1 MFIIKAEAARWKFRN
16 FQESRNPTLAFDP
29 LILTTSLAV
38 AGVLVALFLVL
49 SVRKYPKGNEK
60 MIEIWNAI
68 REGSNAYLKRQFRTI
83 TIIAII
89 ISLVILAAF
98 SATVNFTYGGEIAL
112 SFLLG
117 VAFSLFA
124 AYVALYSATNA
135 NVRSTAAAEKSTYE
149 ALKVATLGGGALGL
163 AVISMSL
170 LGLSILY
177 AAFRDPGVLAGFGFG
192 ASLAALFAQ
201 LGGGIFTKSADVGAD
216 LVGKVEEN
224 FPEDDPRNPAAI
236 ADNVGDNVGDEA
248 GRGADLFE
256 SLTAENLGGMII
268 GLIVSIIIF
277 NGVINPYYVTMPLI
291 VRSLGII
298 ATFVGLAVAVL
309 EKKFK
314 NPIKPTRDGLL
325 VASLIAAILMFVA
338 TWYVFGPSGLTPSGS
353 ALGAYALYGC
363 MLSGLAAGLLIVVYT
378 EFYTGSEAK
387 PVITIAER
395 SKSGPALTIM
405 SGNAVGMISSGLPVI
420 TVAVAPLISFWLG
433 EQFSGFSGLLPA
445 LSNDPFLGGGY
456 RTTMAAMGMLSTAG
470 IVLTMDGLGP
480 IVDNA
485 GGIAE
490 MSGAPEVIRERIE
503 PLDALGNTTK
513 ALTKG
518 YAMGSAALASLLLFQ
533 AFVLEVARY
542 QAKILDLTTITAAQ
556 ATLLGTKLSSLGTSL
571 ALNHPDVVIGALIGA
586 MLPFVF
592 SGTAINAV
600 SVGAYR
606 MVEEVRR
613 QLREIPGLRD
623 GTAKPNYAAAVDIST
638 RTALRLMVVPGA
650 IPVVAPLVVGIFL
663 GWAAVGAL
671 VVGATLSAIP
681 LAIMMMWGGAAMD
694 NAKKYVEM
702 GHFGGKNTE
711 THAATVVGDTVGD
724 PWKDTAGP
732 SLHILIKLLNTI
744 SLVFVPLFLSAIIIL

>member
-1 MFIIKAEAARWKFRN
+1 M
-16 FQESRNPTLAFDP
+16 AFNP
-29 LILTTSLAV
+29 LILTTALAV
-38 AGVLVALFLVL
+38 AGVAVAMYIVY
-49 SVRKYPKGNEK
+49 SIRKYPKGTDE
-60 MIEIWNAI
+60 MVAIWTAI
-68 REGSNAYLKRQFRTI
+68 RQGANAYLRRQFRTI
-83 TIIAII
+83 SIIAII
-89 ISLVILAAF
+89 IAIAIVVAF
-98 SATVNFTYGGEIAL
+98 GATVNFTYGSEIAF

-124 AYVALYSATNA
+124 AYIAMYSATNS
-135 NVRSTAAAEKSTYE
+135 NVRSTAAAEKSTYL
-149 ALKVATLGGGALGL
+149 ALKVATMGGGALGL
-163 AVISMSL
+163 IVISMSL

-177 AAFRDPGVLAGFGFG
+177 AAFGDPGVLAGFGFG

-268 GLIVSIIIF
+268 GLIVSIILF
-277 NGVINPYYVTMPLI
+277 QGINANNIYYVTMPLI

-298 ATFVGLAVAVL
+298 ATFVGLAVAIY

-325 VASLIAAILMFVA
+325 VASVVSAVLLFVA
-338 TWYVFGPSGLTPSGS
+338 TWMVFGPSGVTTISGLAS
-353 ALGAYALYGC
+353 DKAALGAFALYGC
-363 MLSGLAAGLLIVVYT
+363 MISGLVAGLLIVLYT

-387 PVITIAER
+387 WVVTIAER
-395 SKSGPALTIM
+395 SKSGPALTVT
-405 SGNAVGMISSGLPVI
+405 SGTAVGMISSGLPVI
-420 TVAVAPLISFWLG
+420 TVAVALLVSFGLG
-433 EQFSGFSGLLPA
+433 EEFATLTGLGSTFIGGA
-445 LSNDPFLGGGY
+445 FLGGVYG
-456 RTTMAAMGMLSTAG
+456 TTMATMGMLSTAG

-490 MSGAPEVIRERIE
+490 MSKAPPEVRERID

-542 QAKILDLTTITAAQ
+542 QAKLFDLTQIGSAQ
-556 ATLLGTKLSSLGTSL
+556 AISLGNSLTSLGTSL
-571 ALNHPDVVIGALIGA
+571 ALNHPDVIIGALIGA
-586 MLPFVF
+586 MLPYLF

-600 SVGAYR
+600 AVGAYR

-613 QLREIPGLRD
+613 QLREIPGLRE
-623 GTAKPNYAAAVDIST
+623 GTAKPDYAKAVDIST

-650 IPVVAPLVVGIFL
+650 IPVIAPIVVGVFL

-671 VVGATLSAIP
+671 VVGASISAIP

-694 NAKKYVEM
+694 NAKKYIEA
-702 GHFGGKNTE
+702 GHLGGKNTE

-744 SLVFVPLFLSAIIIL
+744 SLVFIPLFLTWIVVFH

>member
-1 MFIIKAEAARWKFRN
+1 M
-16 FQESRNPTLAFDP
+16 AFDP

-38 AGVLVALFLVL
+38 AGVIAAIILVL

-60 MIEIWNAI
+60 MIAIWTAI

-83 TIIAII
+83 AIIAII
-89 ISLVILAAF
+89 ISLVIVAAF
-98 SATVNFTYGGEIAL
+98 GATVNFTYGSEIAL

-163 AVISMSL
+163 VVISMSL
-170 LGLSILY
+170 LGLSLLY
-177 AAFRDPGVLAGFGFG
+177 AVFGDPGVLAGFGFG

-298 ATFVGLAVAVL
+298 ATFVGLAVAVF

-325 VASLIAAILMFVA
+325 VASAIAAILMFVA

-353 ALGAYALYGC
+353 ALAAYALYGC
-363 MLSGLAAGLLIVVYT
+363 MVSGLAAGLLIVTYT
-378 EFYTGSEAK
+378 EFYTGSNAK

-420 TVAVAPLISFWLG
+420 TVAIALLISFGLG
-433 EQFSGFSGLLPA
+433 EQFAGLIPA
-445 LSNDPFLGGGY
+445 LAGNAFLGGVYG
-456 RTTMAAMGMLSTAG
+456 TTMATMGMLSTAG

-490 MSGAPEVIRERIE
+490 MSGAPEIIRERIE

-542 QAKILDLTTITAAQ
+542 KAGIINL
-556 ATLLGTKLSSLGTSL
+556 TSL
-571 ALNHPDVVIGALIGA
+571 ASNPSLAITLGTQLSGLGTFLALNRPDVIIGALIGG

-613 QLREIPGLRD
+613 QLREIPGLRE

-638 RTALRLMVVPGA
+638 KTALRLMVVPGA
-650 IPVVAPLVVGIFL
+650 IPVIAPIVVGLFL

-671 VVGATLSAIP
+671 VVGATISAIP

-744 SLVFVPLFLSAIIIL
+744 SLVFIPLFLSAIVIFH

>member
-1 MFIIKAEAARWKFRN
+1 MDPRSSAAFFRASVLDEDLWALISLMRVEDHFLEEMSAHKSSSRSEARKKAADALGSMGIPESRFRN
-16 FQESRNPTLAFDP
+16 
-29 LILTTSLAV
+29 
-38 AGVLVALFLVL
+38 
-49 SVRKYPKGNEK
+49 YPHEFSGGMRQRI
-60 MIEIWNAI
+60 MI
-68 REGSNAYLKRQFRTI
+68 
-83 TIIAII
+83 
-89 ISLVILAAF
+89 
-98 SATVNFTYGGEIAL
+98 AT
-112 SFLLG
+112 
-117 VAFSLFA
+117 
-124 AYVALYSATNA
+124 
-135 NVRSTAAAEKSTYE
+135 AAEKSTYE

-163 AVISMSL
+163 VVIGMSL
-170 LGLSILY
+170 LGLSLLY
-177 AAFRDPGVLAGFGFG
+177 AAFGDPGVLAGFGFG

-298 ATFVGLAVAVL
+298 ATFVGLAVAVV

-338 TWYVFGPSGLTPSGS
+338 TWYVFGPSGLTPSGNS
-353 ALGAYALYGC
+353 QAAYALFGC

-378 EFYTGSEAK
+378 EYYTGSNAK
-387 PVITIAER
+387 SVITIAER

-420 TVAVAPLISFWLG
+420 TVAAALLISFWLG
-433 EQFSGFSGLLPA
+433 EQFARFSGLLPA
-445 LSNDPFLGGGY
+445 LNNDPFLGGVYG
-456 RTTMAAMGMLSTAG
+456 TTMAAMGMLSTAG

-490 MSGAPEVIRERIE
+490 MSGAPEIIRERIE

-542 QAKILDLTTITAAQ
+542 QAGNLCVPTITSSCA
-556 ATLLGTKLSSLGTSL
+556 ATLATKLSSLGALL

-613 QLREIPGLRD
+613 QLREIPGLRE

-638 RTALRLMVVPGA
+638 KTALRLMVVPGA

-671 VVGATLSAIP
+671 VVGATISAIP

-744 SLVFVPLFLSAIIIL
+744 SLVFIPLFLAAIIIL

>member
-1 MFIIKAEAARWKFRN
+1 
-16 FQESRNPTLAFDP
+16 LAFDP
-29 LILTTSLAV
+29 LLLTTSLAI
-38 AGVLVALFLVL
+38 AGVAVAIYMVY
-49 SVRKYPKGNEK
+49 SIRKYPKGNEK
-60 MIEIWNAI
+60 MVEIWKAI
-68 REGSNAYLKRQFRTI
+68 REGANAYLKRQFRTI
-83 TIIAII
+83 AIIAII
-89 ISLVILAAF
+89 ISLVIVAAF
-98 SATVNFTYGGEIAL
+98 GATVNFTYGGEIAV

-117 VAFSLFA
+117 VTFSLFA
-124 AYVALYSATNA
+124 AYVAMYSATNS

-149 ALKVATLGGGALGL
+149 ALKVATMGGGALGL
-163 AVISMSL
+163 IVISMSL
-170 LGLSILY
+170 LGLSLLY
-177 AAFRDPGVLAGFGFG
+177 AAFQDPGVLAGFGFG

-277 NGVINPYYVTMPLI
+277 QGINIYYVTMPLI
-291 VRSLGII
+291 VRSLGIV
-298 ATFVGLAVAVL
+298 ATFVGLVVAIF

-325 VASLIAAILMFVA
+325 VASVVAAVLMFIA

-353 ALGAYALYGC
+353 TLAVFALYGC
-363 MLSGLAAGLLIVVYT
+363 MVSGLVSGLLIVLYT
-378 EFYTGSEAK
+378 EYYTGSEAK
-387 PVITIAER
+387 SVVTIAER
-395 SKSGPALTIM
+395 SKSGPALTVM
-405 SGNAVGMISSGLPVI
+405 SGTAVGMISSGLPVI
-420 TVAVAPLISFWLG
+420 TVAIALLISFGLG
-433 EQFSGFSGLLPA
+433 EQFANLIPA
-445 LSNDPFLGGGY
+445 LAGNVFLGGVYG
-456 RTTMAAMGMLSTAG
+456 TTMATMGMLSTAG

-490 MSGAPEVIRERIE
+490 MSGAPDEIRERID

-542 QAKILDLTTITAAQ
+542 QAKIIDLTSITSSQ
-556 ATLLGTKLSSLGTSL
+556 ATLLGTNLANLGVQL
-571 ALNHPDVVIGALIGA
+571 ALNRPDVIIGALIGG
-586 MLPFVF
+586 MLPFLF

-600 SVGAYR
+600 SIGAYR

-613 QLREIPGLRD
+613 QLKEIPGLRE
-623 GTAKPNYAAAVDIST
+623 GTAKPDYARAVDIST

-650 IPVVAPLVVGIFL
+650 IPVVAPIVVGVFL

-694 NAKKYVEM
+694 NGKKYIEA

-711 THAATVVGDTVGD
+711 QHAATVVGDTVGD

-744 SLVFVPLFLSAIIIL
+744 SLVFIPLFLTAIVVFH

>member
-1 MFIIKAEAARWKFRN
+1 M
-16 FQESRNPTLAFDP
+16 AFDP

-38 AGVLVALFLVL
+38 AGVIAAIFLVL

-60 MIEIWNAI
+60 MIAIWTAI

-83 TIIAII
+83 AIIAII
-89 ISLVILAAF
+89 IALVIVAAF
-98 SATVNFTYGGEIAL
+98 GATVNFTYGGEIGL

-163 AVISMSL
+163 VVISMSL
-170 LGLSILY
+170 LGLSLLY
-177 AAFRDPGVLAGFGFG
+177 AIFRDPGVLAGFGFG

-298 ATFVGLAVAVL
+298 ATFVGLAVAVF

-325 VASLIAAILMFVA
+325 VASVVAAILMFIA
-338 TWYVFGPSGLTPSGS
+338 TWYVFGPSASGS
-353 ALGAYALYGC
+353 ALAVYALYGC
-363 MLSGLAAGLLIVVYT
+363 MVSGLAAGLLIVVYT
-378 EFYTGSEAK
+378 EFYTGSNAK
-387 PVITIAER
+387 SVITIAER
-395 SKSGPALTIM
+395 SKSGPALTVM
-405 SGNAVGMISSGLPVI
+405 SGNAVGLISSGLPVI
-420 TVAVAPLISFWLG
+420 TVAIALLISFGLG
-433 EQFSGFSGLLPA
+433 EQFAGLIPA
-445 LSNDPFLGGGY
+445 LAGNAFLGGVYG
-456 RTTMAAMGMLSTAG
+456 TTMATMGMLSTAG

-490 MSGAPEVIRERIE
+490 MSGAPEIIRERIE

-542 QAKILDLTTITAAQ
+542 QAKIIDLTTITSAQ
-556 ATLLGTKLSSLGTSL
+556 ASLLGTKLSSLGASL

-600 SVGAYR
+600 SIGAYR

-613 QLREIPGLRD
+613 QLREIPGLRE

-671 VVGATLSAIP
+671 VVGATISAIP
-681 LAIMMMWGGAAMD
+681 LAIMMMCGGAAMD

-744 SLVFVPLFLSAIIIL
+744 SLVFIPLFLAAIIIL

>member
-1 MFIIKAEAARWKFRN
+1 M
-16 FQESRNPTLAFDP
+16 AFDP
-29 LILTTSLAV
+29 LVLTTSLAV
-38 AGVLVALFLVL
+38 AGVVAAIFLVL

-60 MIEIWNAI
+60 MIAIWTAI

-89 ISLVILAAF
+89 ISLVILGAF

-163 AVISMSL
+163 VVISMSL
-170 LGLSILY
+170 LGLSLLY
-177 AAFRDPGVLAGFGFG
+177 AAFGDPGVLAGFGFG

-291 VRSLGII
+291 VRSLGIV

-325 VASLIAAILMFVA
+325 VASVIAAILMFVA

-353 ALGAYALYGC
+353 TLAAYALYGC
-363 MLSGLAAGLLIVVYT
+363 MVSGLAAGLLIVVYT
-378 EFYTGSEAK
+378 EFYTGSNAK

-395 SKSGPALTIM
+395 SKSGPALTVM
-405 SGNAVGMISSGLPVI
+405 SGNAVGLISSGLPVI
-420 TVAVAPLISFWLG
+420 TVAIALLISFGLG
-433 EQFSGFSGLLPA
+433 EQFARLVPA
-445 LSNDPFLGGGY
+445 LNGNVFLGGVYG
-456 RTTMAAMGMLSTAG
+456 TTMATMGMLSTAG

-542 QAKILDLTTITAAQ
+542 QAKIIDLTKITSTQAA
-556 ATLLGTKLSSLGTSL
+556 LLGTNLQNLGSQL

-600 SVGAYR
+600 SIGAYR

-613 QLREIPGLRD
+613 QLREIPGLRE

-650 IPVVAPLVVGIFL
+650 IPVVAPIVVGIFL

-671 VVGATLSAIP
+671 VVGATISAIP

-744 SLVFVPLFLSAIIIL
+744 SLVFIPLFLVAIIVF

>member
-1 MFIIKAEAARWKFRN
+1 M
-16 FQESRNPTLAFDP
+16 AFDP

-38 AGVLVALFLVL
+38 AGVIAAIFLVL

-60 MIEIWNAI
+60 MIAIWTAI

-89 ISLVILAAF
+89 ISLVILLAF

-163 AVISMSL
+163 VVISMSL
-170 LGLSILY
+170 LGLSLLY
-177 AAFRDPGVLAGFGFG
+177 AAFGDPGVLAGFGFG

-277 NGVINPYYVTMPLI
+277 GGVINPYYVTMPLI
-291 VRSLGII
+291 VRSLGIV

-325 VASLIAAILMFVA
+325 VASVIAAILMFIA
-338 TWYVFGPSGLTPSGS
+338 TWYVFGPPASGT
-353 ALGAYALYGC
+353 ALAVYALYGC
-363 MLSGLAAGLLIVVYT
+363 MISGLGAGLLIVVYT
-378 EFYTGSEAK
+378 EFYTGSNAK
-387 PVITIAER
+387 SVITIAER
-395 SKSGPALTIM
+395 SKSGPALTVM
-405 SGNAVGMISSGLPVI
+405 SGNAVGLISSGLPVI
-420 TVAVAPLISFWLG
+420 TVAIALLISFGLG
-433 EQFSGFSGLLPA
+433 EQFAGLVPA
-445 LSNDPFLGGGY
+445 LSGNPFLGGVYG
-456 RTTMAAMGMLSTAG
+456 TTMATMGMLSTAG

-542 QAKILDLTTITAAQ
+542 QLKLFDLKTITQNQANTLGSLLNPSSVGSLAA
-556 ATLLGTKLSSLGTSL
+556 SL

-600 SVGAYR
+600 SIGAYR

-613 QLREIPGLRD
+613 QLREIPGLRE

-638 RTALRLMVVPGA
+638 KTALRLMVVPGA
-650 IPVVAPLVVGIFL
+650 IPVIAPIVVGVFL

-671 VVGATLSAIP
+671 VVGATISAIP

-744 SLVFVPLFLSAIIIL
+744 SLVFIPLFLSAIIVFH

>member
-1 MFIIKAEAARWKFRN
+1 MTEIPSFDS
-16 FQESRNPTLAFDP
+16 SRNQNLAFDP
-29 LILTTSLAV
+29 LLLTTSLAV
-38 AGVLVALFLVL
+38 VGVIASIVLVL
-49 SVRKYPKGNEK
+49 SVKKYPTGNEK
-60 MIEIWNAI
+60 MVSIWKAI
-68 REGSNAYLKRQFRTI
+68 MEGANAYLKRQFRTI
-83 TIIAII
+83 GIIAVIIAI
-89 ISLVILAAF
+89 VILAAF
-98 SATVNFTYGGEIAL
+98 STTFTVSYSAEIAF

-117 VAFSLFA
+117 VTFSLVA
-124 AYVALYSATNA
+124 AYIAMYSATNA
-135 NVRSTAAAEKSTYE
+135 NVRSTAAAEKSTYL
-149 ALKVATLGGGALGL
+149 ALRVATLGGGALGL

-170 LGLSILY
+170 LGLSLLY

-268 GLIVSIIIF
+268 GFIVSIILF
-277 NGVINPYYVTMPLI
+277 QGINVYYVTMPLI
-291 VRSLGII
+291 VRSLGIV
-298 ATFVGLAVAVL
+298 ATFVGLAVAVF

-325 VASLIAAILMFVA
+325 VASVVAAILMFVA
-338 TWYVFGPSGLTPSGS
+338 TWYVFGPSGLTPSGTS
-353 ALGAYALYGC
+353 LAAYALYGC

-378 EFYTGSEAK
+378 EFYTGTNAK
-387 PVITIAER
+387 SVITIAER

-420 TVAVAPLISFWLG
+420 TVAIALLISFWLG
-433 EQFSGFSGLLPA
+433 EQFARFSGLLPA
-445 LSNDPFLGGGY
+445 LNNDPFLGGVYG
-456 RTTMAAMGMLSTAG
+456 TTMAAMGMLSTAG

-542 QAKILDLTTITAAQ
+542 KAGIINL
-556 ATLLGTKLSSLGTSL
+556 TSL
-571 ALNHPDVVIGALIGA
+571 ASNPSLAVTLGTQLSGLGTFLALNRPDVIIGALIGG

-600 SVGAYR
+600 SIGAYR

-613 QLREIPGLRD
+613 QLREIPGLRE

-638 RTALRLMVVPGA
+638 KTALRLMVVPGA
-650 IPVVAPLVVGIFL
+650 IPVVAPIVVGVFL

-671 VVGATLSAIP
+671 VVGATISAIP

-744 SLVFVPLFLSAIIIL
+744 SLVFIPLFLVAIIVF

>member
-1 MFIIKAEAARWKFRN
+1 
-16 FQESRNPTLAFDP
+16 LAFDP

-38 AGVLVALFLVL
+38 AGVIAAIFLVL

-60 MIEIWNAI
+60 MIAIWTAI

-83 TIIAII
+83 AIIAII
-89 ISLVILAAF
+89 ISLVIVAAF
-98 SATVNFTYGGEIAL
+98 GATVNFIYGSEIGL

-163 AVISMSL
+163 VVISMSL
-170 LGLSILY
+170 LGLSLLY
-177 AAFRDPGVLAGFGFG
+177 AVFRDPGILAGFGFG

-268 GLIVSIIIF
+268 GLIVSIILF
-277 NGVINPYYVTMPLI
+277 QGINVYYVTMPLI
-291 VRSLGII
+291 VRSLGIV
-298 ATFVGLAVAVL
+298 ATFVGLAVAVF

-325 VASLIAAILMFVA
+325 VASVIAAILMFVA

-420 TVAVAPLISFWLG
+420 TVAITLLISFWLG
-433 EQFSGFSGLLPA
+433 EQFAGFSGLLPA
-445 LSNDPFLGGGY
+445 LSNDPFLGGVYG
-456 RTTMAAMGMLSTAG
+456 TTMAAMGMLSTAG

-556 ATLLGTKLSSLGTSL
+556 ATLLGAKLSSLGTSL

-613 QLREIPGLRD
+613 QLREIPGLRE

-650 IPVVAPLVVGIFL
+650 IPVVAPLVVGVFL

-671 VVGATLSAIP
+671 VVGATISAIP

-744 SLVFVPLFLSAIIIL
+744 SLVFIPLFLAAIIIL

>member
-1 MFIIKAEAARWKFRN
+1 M
-16 FQESRNPTLAFDP
+16 AFDP

-38 AGVLVALFLVL
+38 AGVVAAIFLVL

-60 MIEIWNAI
+60 MIAIWTAI

-83 TIIAII
+83 AIIAII
-89 ISLVILAAF
+89 ISLLILAAF
-98 SATVNFTYGGEIAL
+98 GATINFTYGGEIAL

-163 AVISMSL
+163 VVISMSL
-170 LGLSILY
+170 LGLSLLY
-177 AAFRDPGVLAGFGFG
+177 ALFRDPGVLAGFGFG

-298 ATFVGLAVAVL
+298 ATFVGLAVAVV

-338 TWYVFGPSGLTPSGS
+338 TWYVFGPSGLTPSGNS
-353 ALGAYALYGC
+353 QAAYALFGC

-378 EFYTGSEAK
+378 EFYTGSNAK
-387 PVITIAER
+387 SVITIAER

-405 SGNAVGMISSGLPVI
+405 SGNAVGMISSGLPVV
-420 TVAVAPLISFWLG
+420 TVAVALLISFWLG
-433 EQFSGFSGLLPA
+433 EQFARFSGLLPA
-445 LSNDPFLGGGY
+445 LDNDPFLGGVYG
-456 RTTMAAMGMLSTAG
+456 TTMAAMGMLSTAG

-542 QAKILDLTTITAAQ
+542 QAKIVDLTKISIDQVTGPNGLA
-556 ATLLGTKLSSLGTSL
+556 TKLSGLGGSL

-613 QLREIPGLRD
+613 QLREIPGLRE

-650 IPVVAPLVVGIFL
+650 IPVVAPIVVGIFL

-671 VVGATLSAIP
+671 VVGATISAIP

-744 SLVFVPLFLSAIIIL
+744 SLVFIPLFLAWIIVF

>member
-1 MFIIKAEAARWKFRN
+1 M
-16 FQESRNPTLAFDP
+16 AFDP
-29 LILTTSLAV
+29 LLLTTSLAI
-38 AGVLVALFLVL
+38 AGVAVAIYLVY
-49 SVRKYPKGNEK
+49 SIKRYPTGNEK
-60 MIEIWNAI
+60 MVAIWKAI
-68 REGSNAYLKRQFRTI
+68 REGANAYLKRQFRTI
-83 TIIAII
+83 AIIAII
-89 ISLVILAAF
+89 IAVVIVAAF
-98 SATVNFTYGGEIAL
+98 GATINFTYGGEIAL

-117 VAFSLFA
+117 VIFSLFA
-124 AYVALYSATNA
+124 AYIAMYSATNS

-163 AVISMSL
+163 IVISMSL

-177 AAFRDPGVLAGFGFG
+177 AVFGDPGVLAGFGFG

-256 SLTAENLGGMII
+256 SLTAENLGGMIV

-277 NGVINPYYVTMPLI
+277 QGINVYYVTMPLI
-291 VRSLGII
+291 VRSLGIV
-298 ATFVGLAVAVL
+298 ATFIGLAVAIV

-325 VASLIAAILMFVA
+325 VASVIAAVLMFIA

-353 ALGAYALYGC
+353 ALAAYALYGC
-363 MLSGLAAGLLIVVYT
+363 MVSGLIAGLLIVLYT

-387 PVITIAER
+387 SVITIAER

-405 SGNAVGMISSGLPVI
+405 SGTAVGMISSGLPVI
-420 TVAVAPLISFWLG
+420 TVAIALLISFGLG
-433 EQFSGFSGLLPA
+433 EQFAGLIPQLA
-445 LSNDPFLGGGY
+445 GNPFLGGVYG
-456 RTTMAAMGMLSTAG
+456 TTMATMGMLSTAG

-490 MSGAPEVIRERIE
+490 MSGAPDEIRERID

-542 QAKILDLTTITAAQ
+542 QAGSLCVPSITSSCAGILAS
-556 ATLLGTKLSSLGTSL
+556 KLSSLGALL
-571 ALNHPDVVIGALIGA
+571 ALNHPDVVIGALIGG

-600 SVGAYR
+600 SIGAYR

-613 QLREIPGLRD
+613 QLKEIPGLRE
-623 GTAKPNYAAAVDIST
+623 GTARPNYAAAVDIST

-650 IPVVAPLVVGIFL
+650 IPVVAPIVVGVFL

-694 NAKKYVEM
+694 NGKKYIEA

-744 SLVFVPLFLSAIIIL
+744 SLVFIPLFLTAIVVFR

>member
-1 MFIIKAEAARWKFRN
+1 
-16 FQESRNPTLAFDP
+16 
-29 LILTTSLAV
+29 
-38 AGVLVALFLVL
+38 
-49 SVRKYPKGNEK
+49 
-60 MIEIWNAI
+60 
-68 REGSNAYLKRQFRTI
+68 
-83 TIIAII
+83 
-89 ISLVILAAF
+89 
-98 SATVNFTYGGEIAL
+98 
-112 SFLLG
+112 
-117 VAFSLFA
+117 
-124 AYVALYSATNA
+124 
-135 NVRSTAAAEKSTYE
+135 
-149 ALKVATLGGGALGL
+149 
-163 AVISMSL
+163 MSL

-268 GLIVSIIIF
+268 GLIVSIILFQGIS
-277 NGVINPYYVTMPLI
+277 VYYVTMPLI

-298 ATFVGLAVAVL
+298 ATFVGLAVAIF

-325 VASLIAAILMFVA
+325 VASVVAAILMFIA

-353 ALGAYALYGC
+353 ALAAYALYGC
-363 MLSGLAAGLLIVVYT
+363 MVSGLAAGLLIVLYT
-378 EFYTGSEAK
+378 EYYTGSEAK
-387 PVITIAER
+387 SVITIAER

-405 SGNAVGMISSGLPVI
+405 SGTAVGMISSGLPVI
-420 TVAVAPLISFWLG
+420 TVAITLLISFGLG
-433 EQFSGFSGLLPA
+433 EQFAVLAGIDS
-445 LSNDPFLGGGY
+445 FLGGVYG
-456 RTTMAAMGMLSTAG
+456 TTMATMGMLSTAG

-490 MSGAPEVIRERIE
+490 MSGAPPEIRERIE
-503 PLDALGNTTK
+503 PLDTLGNTTK

-542 QAKILDLTTITAAQ
+542 QAKITDLTTITSAQ
-556 ATLLGTKLSSLGTSL
+556 AILLGTKLSSLGSAL

-613 QLREIPGLRD
+613 QFREIPGLRE

-650 IPVVAPLVVGIFL
+650 IPVVAPIVVGVFL

-694 NAKKYVEM
+694 NAKKYVES

-744 SLVFVPLFLSAIIIL
+744 SLVFIPLFLVALISLA

>member
-1 MFIIKAEAARWKFRN
+1 M
-16 FQESRNPTLAFDP
+16 AFDP

-38 AGVLVALFLVL
+38 AGVVAAIFLVL

-60 MIEIWNAI
+60 MIAIWTAI
-68 REGSNAYLKRQFRTI
+68 REGSNAYFKRQFRTI
-83 TIIAII
+83 AIIAII
-89 ISLVILAAF
+89 ISLVILVAF
-98 SATVNFTYGGEIAL
+98 GATINFTYGGEIAL

-163 AVISMSL
+163 VVISMSL
-170 LGLSILY
+170 LGLSLLY

-325 VASLIAAILMFVA
+325 VASAIAAILMFIA
-338 TWYVFGPSGLTPSGS
+338 TWYVFGPGGLSPSGS
-353 ALGAYALYGC
+353 DLAAYALYGC
-363 MLSGLAAGLLIVVYT
+363 MVSGLAAGLLIVIYT
-378 EFYTGSEAK
+378 EFYTGSNAK

-395 SKSGPALTIM
+395 SKSGPALTVM

-420 TVAVAPLISFWLG
+420 TVAIALLISFGLG
-433 EQFSGFSGLLPA
+433 EQFANLIPA
-445 LSNDPFLGGGY
+445 LKGEMFLGGVYG
-456 RTTMAAMGMLSTAG
+456 TTMATMGMLSTAG

-490 MSGAPEVIRERIE
+490 MSGAPEIIRERIE

-542 QAKILDLTTITAAQ
+542 KAGIIDL
-556 ATLLGTKLSSLGTSL
+556 TSL
-571 ALNHPDVVIGALIGA
+571 ASNPGLAATLATQLSGLGTFLALNRPDVVIGALIGG

-600 SVGAYR
+600 AVGAYR

-613 QLREIPGLRD
+613 QLREIPGLRE
-623 GTAKPNYAAAVDIST
+623 GTAKPDYARAVDIST
-638 RTALRLMVVPGA
+638 RTALRLMVVPGI
-650 IPVVAPLVVGIFL
+650 IPVVAPIVVGVFL
-663 GWAAVGAL
+663 GWTAVGAL
-671 VVGATLSAIP
+671 VVGATISAIP

-732 SLHILIKLLNTI
+732 SLHILVKLLNTI
-744 SLVFVPLFLSAIIIL
+744 SLVFIPLFLSAIIIFH

>member
-1 MFIIKAEAARWKFRN
+1 
-16 FQESRNPTLAFDP
+16 LAFDP
-29 LILTTSLAV
+29 LLLTTSLAAV
-38 AGVLVALFLVL
+38 GVIASIVLVL
-49 SVRKYPKGNEK
+49 SVKKYPTGNEK
-60 MIEIWNAI
+60 MVAIWKAI
-68 REGSNAYLKRQFRTI
+68 MEGANAYLKRQFRTI
-83 TIIAII
+83 GIIAVI
-89 ISLVILAAF
+89 ISFVILAAF
-98 SATVNFTYGGEIAL
+98 STTFTLTYGAEIAF

-117 VAFSLFA
+117 VTFSLVA
-124 AYVALYSATNA
+124 AYIAMYSATNA
-135 NVRSTAAAEKSTYE
+135 NVRSTAAAETSTYL
-149 ALKVATLGGGALGL
+149 ALRVATLGGGALGL

-170 LGLSILY
+170 LGLSLLY
-177 AAFRDPGVLAGFGFG
+177 AAFGDPGVLAGFGFG

-268 GLIVSIIIF
+268 GLIVSIILFQGIS
-277 NGVINPYYVTMPLI
+277 VYYVTMPLI

-298 ATFVGLAVAVL
+298 ATFVGLAVAIF

-325 VASLIAAILMFVA
+325 VASVVAAILMFIA
-338 TWYVFGPSGLTPSGS
+338 TWYVFGPSGVTPSGS
-353 ALGAYALYGC
+353 ALAAYALYGC
-363 MLSGLAAGLLIVVYT
+363 MVSGLAAGLLIVLYT
-378 EFYTGSEAK
+378 EYYTGSEAK
-387 PVITIAER
+387 SVITIAER

-405 SGNAVGMISSGLPVI
+405 SGTAVGMISSGLPVI
-420 TVAVAPLISFWLG
+420 TVAITLLISFALG
-433 EQFSGFSGLLPA
+433 EQFAVLA
-445 LSNDPFLGGGY
+445 KINDTFLGGVYG
-456 RTTMAAMGMLSTAG
+456 TTMATMGMLSTAG

-490 MSGAPEVIRERIE
+490 MSGAPDEVRERIE
-503 PLDALGNTTK
+503 PLDTLGNTTK

-542 QAKILDLTTITAAQ
+542 QAKITDLTSITSAQ
-556 ATLLGTKLSSLGTSL
+556 ATLLGTKLSSLGSAL

-600 SVGAYR
+600 SVGAYH

-613 QLREIPGLRD
+613 QFREIPGLRE

-650 IPVVAPLVVGIFL
+650 IPVIAPIVVGVLL

-694 NAKKYVEM
+694 NAKKYVEA

-744 SLVFVPLFLSAIIIL
+744 SLVFIPLFLVALISLA

>member
-1 MFIIKAEAARWKFRN
+1 
-16 FQESRNPTLAFDP
+16 
-29 LILTTSLAV
+29 
-38 AGVLVALFLVL
+38 
-49 SVRKYPKGNEK
+49 
-60 MIEIWNAI
+60 MIGIWTAI

-83 TIIAII
+83 AIIAII

-98 SATVNFTYGGEIAL
+98 GATINFTYGGEIAL

-163 AVISMSL
+163 VVIGMSL
-170 LGLSILY
+170 LGLSLLY
-177 AAFRDPGVLAGFGFG
+177 AAFGDPGVLAGFGFG

-268 GLIVSIIIF
+268 GLIVSIILF
-277 NGVINPYYVTMPLI
+277 QGINVYYVTMPLI
-291 VRSLGII
+291 VRSLGIV
-298 ATFVGLAVAVL
+298 ATFVGLAIAIY

-325 VASLIAAILMFVA
+325 VASLVAAILLFIA
-338 TWYVFGPSGLTPSGS
+338 TWYVFGPSGLTTITGVTSADR

-363 MLSGLAAGLLIVVYT
+363 MISGLVAGLLIVLYT

-387 PVITIAER
+387 WVVTIAER
-395 SKSGPALTIM
+395 SKSGPALTIT
-405 SGNAVGMISSGLPVI
+405 SGTAVGMISSGLPVI
-420 TVAVAPLISFWLG
+420 TVAIALLISFGLG
-433 EQFSGFSGLLPA
+433 EQFASLAGLN
-445 LSNDPFLGGGY
+445 SFLGGVYG
-456 RTTMAAMGMLSTAG
+456 TTMATMGMLSTAG

-485 GGIAE
+485 GGIAA
-490 MSGAPEVIRERIE
+490 MSGAPPEIRDRIE

-542 QAKILDLTTITAAQ
+542 QARLFDLNKITPPDAIALGNSLTG
-556 ATLLGTKLSSLGTSL
+556 LGASL
-571 ALNHPDVVIGALIGA
+571 ALNHPDVIIGALIGG
-586 MLPFVF
+586 MLPFLF

-600 SVGAYR
+600 AVGAYR
-606 MVEEVRR
+606 MVEEVRK
-613 QLREIPGLRD
+613 QLREIPGLRE
-623 GTAKPNYAAAVDIST
+623 GTARPDYARAVDIST
-638 RTALRLMVVPGA
+638 RTALRLMVAPGA
-650 IPVVAPLVVGIFL
+650 IPVVAPIIVGVFL

-681 LAIMMMWGGAAMD
+681 LAIMMMWVGAAMD
-694 NAKKYVEM
+694 NAKKYIEV
-702 GHFGGKNTE
+702 GHLGGKNTE

-744 SLVFVPLFLSAIIIL
+744 SLVFIPLFLAAIIIL

>member
-16 FQESRNPTLAFDP
+16 FQESRNLSLAFDP

-38 AGVLVALFLVL
+38 AGVVAAIFLVL

-60 MIEIWNAI
+60 MIAIWTAI

-83 TIIAII
+83 AIIAII
-89 ISLVILAAF
+89 ISLVIVAAF
-98 SATVNFTYGGEIAL
+98 GATVNFTYGSEIAF

-124 AYVALYSATNA
+124 AYVAMYSATNA
-135 NVRSTAAAEKSTYE
+135 NVRTTAAAEKSTYE
-149 ALKVATLGGGALGL
+149 ALRVATLGGGALGL
-163 AVISMSL
+163 VVISMSL
-170 LGLSILY
+170 LGLSLLY
-177 AAFRDPGVLAGFGFG
+177 AVFGDPGVLAGFGFG

-268 GLIVSIIIF
+268 GLIVSIILFQGIS
-277 NGVINPYYVTMPLI
+277 VYYVTMPLI

-298 ATFVGLAVAVL
+298 ATFVGLAVAIF

-325 VASLIAAILMFVA
+325 VASVVAAILMFIA

-353 ALGAYALYGC
+353 ALAAYALYGC
-363 MLSGLAAGLLIVVYT
+363 MVSGLAAGLLIVLYT
-378 EFYTGSEAK
+378 EYYTGSEAK
-387 PVITIAER
+387 SVITIAER

-405 SGNAVGMISSGLPVI
+405 SGTAVGMISSGLPVI
-420 TVAVAPLISFWLG
+420 TVAITLLISFGLG
-433 EQFSGFSGLLPA
+433 EQFAVQAGIS
-445 LSNDPFLGGGY
+445 DKFLGGVYG
-456 RTTMAAMGMLSTAG
+456 TTMATMGMLSTAG

-490 MSGAPEVIRERIE
+490 MSGAPDIVRKRIE
-503 PLDALGNTTK
+503 PLDTLGNTTK

-542 QAKILDLTTITAAQ
+542 QAKITDLTSITSAQ
-556 ATLLGTKLSSLGTSL
+556 ATLLGTKLSSLGSAL
-571 ALNHPDVVIGALIGA
+571 ALNHPDVVIGALIGG

-613 QLREIPGLRD
+613 QFREIPGLRE

-638 RTALRLMVVPGA
+638 RTALRLMIVPGA
-650 IPVVAPLVVGIFL
+650 IPVVAPIVVGVFL

-681 LAIMMMWGGAAMD
+681 LAIMMMWGGAATD
-694 NAKKYVEM
+694 NARKYVEA

-711 THAATVVGDTVGD
+711 THAATVVCDTVSD

-744 SLVFVPLFLSAIIIL
+744 SLVFIPLFLAAIILL

>member
-1 MFIIKAEAARWKFRN
+1 
-16 FQESRNPTLAFDP
+16 LAFDP

-38 AGVLVALFLVL
+38 AGVIAAIFLVL

-60 MIEIWNAI
+60 MIAIWTAI

-83 TIIAII
+83 AIIAII
-89 ISLVILAAF
+89 ISLVIVAAF
-98 SATVNFTYGGEIAL
+98 GATVNFTYGSEIAL

-163 AVISMSL
+163 VVISMSL
-170 LGLSILY
+170 LGLSLLY
-177 AAFRDPGVLAGFGFG
+177 ALFRDPGVLAGFGFG

-298 ATFVGLAVAVL
+298 ATFVGLAVAVV

-338 TWYVFGPSGLTPSGS
+338 TWYVFGPSGLTPSGNS
-353 ALGAYALYGC
+353 QAAYALFGC

-378 EFYTGSEAK
+378 EFYTGSNAK
-387 PVITIAER
+387 SVITIAER

-420 TVAVAPLISFWLG
+420 TVAVALLISFWLG
-433 EQFSGFSGLLPA
+433 EQFARFSGLLPA
-445 LSNDPFLGGGY
+445 LNNDPFLGGVYG
-456 RTTMAAMGMLSTAG
+456 TTMAAMGMLSTAG

-542 QAKILDLTTITAAQ
+542 QAKIVDLTKISIDQVTGPNGLA
-556 ATLLGTKLSSLGTSL
+556 TKLSSLGGSL

-613 QLREIPGLRD
+613 QLREIPGLRE

-650 IPVVAPLVVGIFL
+650 IPVVAPLVVGVFL

-671 VVGATLSAIP
+671 VVGATISAIP

-744 SLVFVPLFLSAIIIL
+744 SLVFIPLFLAAIIIL

>member
-1 MFIIKAEAARWKFRN
+1 M
-16 FQESRNPTLAFDP
+16 AFDP
-29 LILTTSLAV
+29 LILTTGLAI
-38 AGVLVALFLVL
+38 AGVLAAIFLIL

-60 MIEIWNAI
+60 MIAIWTAI

-83 TIIAII
+83 AIIAII
-89 ISLVILAAF
+89 ISLVIVGAF
-98 SATVNFTYGGEIAL
+98 GATVNFTYGSEIAL

-163 AVISMSL
+163 VVISMSL
-170 LGLSILY
+170 LGLSLLY
-177 AAFRDPGVLAGFGFG
+177 AIFGDPGVLAGFGFG

-268 GLIVSIIIF
+268 GLIVS
-277 NGVINPYYVTMPLI
+277 VILFKGIASATVYYVTMPLI
-291 VRSLGII
+291 VRSLGIV
-298 ATFVGLAVAVL
+298 ATFIGLAVAVY

-325 VASLIAAILMFVA
+325 VASLVVAVLMFVA
-338 TWYVFGPSGLTPSGS
+338 SWYVFGPSGLTPNGQ
-353 ALGAYALYGC
+353 ALAAYALYGC
-363 MLSGLAAGLLIVVYT
+363 MLSGLAAGLLIVIYT
-378 EFYTGSEAK
+378 EFYTGSNAK

-395 SKSGPALTIM
+395 SKSGPALTVM
-405 SGNAVGMISSGLPVI
+405 SGTAVGMISSGLPVI
-420 TVAVAPLISFWLG
+420 TVAVALLVSFFLG
-433 EQFSGFSGLLPA
+433 EQFAGLIGLN
-445 LSNDPFLGGGY
+445 SFLGGVYG
-456 RTTMAAMGMLSTAG
+456 TTMAAMGMLSTAG

-542 QAKILDLTTITAAQ
+542 QLKIFDLKSITIDQ
-556 ATLLGTKLSSLGTSL
+556 ANLLGNSVQTLGTFL
-571 ALNHPDVVIGALIGA
+571 ALNRIDVVVGALIGA

-613 QLREIPGLRD
+613 QLREIPGLRE

-650 IPVVAPLVVGIFL
+650 IPVIAPIVVGIFL

-671 VVGATLSAIP
+671 VVGATISAIP

-744 SLVFVPLFLSAIIIL
+744 SLVFIPLFLSAIVIFH

>member
-1 MFIIKAEAARWKFRN
+1 
-16 FQESRNPTLAFDP
+16 LAFDP
-29 LILTTSLAV
+29 LLLTTSLAV
-38 AGVLVALFLVL
+38 IGVIASIILVL
-49 SVRKYPKGNEK
+49 SVKKYPTGNEK
-60 MIEIWNAI
+60 MIAIWKAI
-68 REGSNAYLKRQFRTI
+68 MEGSNAYLKRQFRTI
-83 TIIAII
+83 GIIAVIIAI
-89 ISLVILAAF
+89 VMVAAF
-98 SATVNFTYGGEIAL
+98 GGIFSLTYGAEIAF

-117 VAFSLFA
+117 VTFSLVA
-124 AYVALYSATNA
+124 AYIAMYSATNA
-135 NVRSTAAAEKSTYE
+135 NVRSTAAAEKSTYL
-149 ALKVATLGGGALGL
+149 ALRVATLGGGALGL

-170 LGLSILY
+170 LGLSLLY
-177 AAFRDPGVLAGFGFG
+177 AAFGDPGVLAGFGFG

-277 NGVINPYYVTMPLI
+277 QGISPYYVTMPLI

-298 ATFVGLAVAVL
+298 ATFVGLAVAIF

-325 VASLIAAILMFVA
+325 VASVVAAILMFIA
-338 TWYVFGPSGLTPSGS
+338 TWYIFGPSGLTPSGS
-353 ALGAYALYGC
+353 ALAAYALYGC
-363 MLSGLAAGLLIVVYT
+363 MVSGLAAGLLIVLYT
-378 EFYTGSEAK
+378 EYYTGSEAK
-387 PVITIAER
+387 SVITIAER

-405 SGNAVGMISSGLPVI
+405 SGTAVGMISSGLPVI
-420 TVAVAPLISFWLG
+420 TVAITLLISFGLG
-433 EQFSGFSGLLPA
+433 EQFASLA
-445 LSNDPFLGGGY
+445 NISNKFLGGVYG
-456 RTTMAAMGMLSTAG
+456 TTMATMGMLSTAG

-490 MSGAPEVIRERIE
+490 MSGAPDEVRERIE
-503 PLDALGNTTK
+503 PLDTLGNTTK

-542 QAKILDLTTITAAQ
+542 QAGIIDLTSIARNPQ
-556 ATLLGTKLSSLGTSL
+556 LATDLATKLSTLGSSL

-613 QLREIPGLRD
+613 QFREIPGLRE
-623 GTAKPNYAAAVDIST
+623 GTAKPDYAAAVDIST
-638 RTALRLMVVPGA
+638 KTALRLMVVPGA
-650 IPVVAPLVVGIFL
+650 IPVIAPIVVGIFL

-694 NAKKYVEM
+694 NAKKYVEA

-744 SLVFVPLFLSAIIIL
+744 SLVFIPLFLAALILL

>member
-1 MFIIKAEAARWKFRN
+1 
-16 FQESRNPTLAFDP
+16 LAFDP
-29 LILTTSLAV
+29 LLLTTALAIV
-38 AGVLVALFLVL
+38 GVLAAIFIVFNI
-49 SVRKYPKGNEK
+49 RKYPTGTDRMVEVWK
-60 MIEIWNAI
+60 AI
-68 REGSNAYLKRQFRTI
+68 REGSNAYLKRQFKTI
-83 TIIAII
+83 ATIAII
-89 ISLVILAAF
+89 IAILILVAF
-98 SATVNFTYGGEIAL
+98 GATVNFTYGGEVAL

-117 VAFSLFA
+117 VTFSLFA
-124 AYVALYSATNA
+124 AYIAMYSATNA
-135 NVRSTAAAEKSTYE
+135 NVRTTAAAEKSTYE

-163 AVISMSL
+163 VVISMSL

-177 AAFRDPGVLAGFGFG
+177 AIFGDPGVLAGFGFG

-201 LGGGIFTKSADVGAD
+201 LGGGMFTKSADVGAD

-268 GLIVSIIIF
+268 GLIVSIILFQNLGSDIRQSATR
-277 NGVINPYYVTMPLI
+277 YYVSMPLI
-291 VRSLGII
+291 VRSLGIV
-298 ATFVGLAVAVL
+298 ATFVGLGVAVI

-325 VASLIAAILMFVA
+325 VSAVVAAVLMFVA
-338 TWYVFGPSGLTPSGS
+338 TWYVFGPSGVTPNGTDQ
-353 ALGAYALYGC
+353 AVFQLYGC
-363 MLSGLAAGLLIVVYT
+363 MLSGLVAGLLIVLYT
-378 EFYTGSEAK
+378 EYYTGSESK
-387 PVITIAER
+387 SVITIAER
-395 SKSGPALTIM
+395 SKSGPALTVM
-405 SGNAVGMISSGLPVI
+405 SGTSVGMISSGLPVI
-420 TVAVAPLISFWLG
+420 TVAVALLISFTLG
-433 EQFSGFSGLLPA
+433 QDFATSAQL
-445 LSNDPFLGGGY
+445 NNQFLGGVYG
-456 RTTMAAMGMLSTAG
+456 TTMATMGMLSTAG
-470 IVLTMDGLGP
+470 LVLTMDGLGP

-490 MSGAPEVIRERIE
+490 MSGAPDQVRERID

-542 QAKILDLTTITAAQ
+542 QAKIFDLANITGPEAAQ
-556 ATLLGTKLSSLGTSL
+556 LGLGLSNLGASL

-592 SGTAINAV
+592 SGSTINGVA
-600 SVGAYR
+600 VGAYR
-606 MVEEVRR
+606 VVEEVRR
-613 QLREIPGLRD
+613 QLREIPGLRE
-623 GTAKPNYAAAVDIST
+623 GMAKPNYAAAIDLAT
-638 RTALRLMVVPGA
+638 RTALRSMVFPGA
-650 IPVVAPLVVGIFL
+650 IAVSAPIIVGVIL
-663 GWAAVGAL
+663 GWASVGAL

-694 NAKKYVEM
+694 NAKKYVEA
-702 GHFGGKNTE
+702 GHLGGKNTE

-744 SLVFVPLFLSAIIIL
+744 SLVFIPLFLAALVAFPK

>member
-1 MFIIKAEAARWKFRN
+1 
-16 FQESRNPTLAFDP
+16 LAFDP

-38 AGVLVALFLVL
+38 AGVIAAVFLVL
-49 SVRKYPKGNEK
+49 SVRRYPKGNEK
-60 MIEIWNAI
+60 MIAIWTAI

-83 TIIAII
+83 AVIAII
-89 ISLVILAAF
+89 ISLVIVVAF
-98 SATVNFTYGGEIAL
+98 GATVNFTYGSEIAL

-163 AVISMSL
+163 VVISMSL

-177 AAFRDPGVLAGFGFG
+177 AVFGDPGVLAGFGFG

-268 GLIVSIIIF
+268 GLIVSVILF
-277 NGVINPYYVTMPLI
+277 KGVVSATIYYVTMPLI
-291 VRSLGII
+291 VRSLGIV
-298 ATFVGLAVAVL
+298 ATFVGLAVAVY
-309 EKKFK
+309 EKKFR

-325 VASLIAAILMFVA
+325 VASVVVAVLMFIA
-338 TWYVFGPSGLTPSGS
+338 TWYVFGPSGLTPSGQ
-353 ALGAYALYGC
+353 ALAAYALYGC
-363 MLSGLAAGLLIVVYT
+363 MLSGLVAGLLIVIYT
-378 EFYTGSEAK
+378 EFYTGSNAK
-387 PVITIAER
+387 PVLTIAER
-395 SKSGPALTIM
+395 SKSGPALTVI
-405 SGNAVGMISSGLPVI
+405 SGTAVGMISTGLPVI
-420 TVAVAPLISFWLG
+420 TVAIALLISFFLG
-433 EQFSGFSGLLPA
+433 EQFAGLIGLI
-445 LSNDPFLGGGY
+445 SFLGGVYG
-456 RTTMAAMGMLSTAG
+456 TTMAAMGMLSTAG

-542 QAKILDLTTITAAQ
+542 QLKIFDLGSITQAQ
-556 ATLLGTKLSSLGTSL
+556 AILLGNSVQSLGTLL
-571 ALNHPDVVIGALIGA
+571 ALNNPDVIIGAFIGA

-600 SVGAYR
+600 SIGSYR

-613 QLREIPGLRD
+613 QLREIPGLRE
-623 GTAKPNYAAAVDIST
+623 GNAKPNYAAAVDIST
-638 RTALRLMVVPGA
+638 RTALRLMIVPGA
-650 IPVVAPLVVGIFL
+650 IPVVAPIVVGVFL

-671 VVGATLSAIP
+671 VVGATISAIP
-681 LAIMMMWGGAAMD
+681 LAITMMWGGAAMD

-744 SLVFVPLFLSAIIIL
+744 SLVFIPLFLSAIIIFH

>member
-1 MFIIKAEAARWKFRN
+1 
-16 FQESRNPTLAFDP
+16 LAFDP

-38 AGVLVALFLVL
+38 AGVVAAIFLVL

-60 MIEIWNAI
+60 MIAIWTAI

-83 TIIAII
+83 AIIAII

-98 SATVNFTYGGEIAL
+98 GATINFTYGGEIAL

-117 VAFSLFA
+117 VVFSLFA

-163 AVISMSL
+163 VVISMSL
-170 LGLSILY
+170 LGLSLLY
-177 AAFRDPGVLAGFGFG
+177 AAFGDPGVLAGFGFG

-298 ATFVGLAVAVL
+298 ATFVGLAVAVF

-325 VASLIAAILMFVA
+325 VASVIAAILMFVA
-338 TWYVFGPSGLTPSGS
+338 TWYVFGPSASGS
-353 ALGAYALYGC
+353 ALAVYALYGC
-363 MLSGLAAGLLIVVYT
+363 MVSGLAAGLLIVVYT
-378 EFYTGSEAK
+378 EFYTGSNAK

-395 SKSGPALTIM
+395 SKSGPALTVM
-405 SGNAVGMISSGLPVI
+405 SGNAVGLISSGLPVI
-420 TVAVAPLISFWLG
+420 TVAVALLISFGLG
-433 EQFSGFSGLLPA
+433 EQFAGLIPA
-445 LSNDPFLGGGY
+445 LNGNPFLGGVYG
-456 RTTMAAMGMLSTAG
+456 TTMATMGMLSTAG

-542 QAKILDLTTITAAQ
+542 QAGNLCVPTITSSCA
-556 ATLLGTKLSSLGTSL
+556 ATLATKLSSLGALL

-613 QLREIPGLRD
+613 QLREIPGLRE

-638 RTALRLMVVPGA
+638 KTALRLMVVPGT
-650 IPVVAPLVVGIFL
+650 IPVVAPIVVGIFL

-671 VVGATLSAIP
+671 VVGATISAIP

-744 SLVFVPLFLSAIIIL
+744 SLVFIPLFLSAIIIFH

>member
-1 MFIIKAEAARWKFRN
+1 M
-16 FQESRNPTLAFDP
+16 AFDP

-38 AGVLVALFLVL
+38 AGVVAAIFLVL

-60 MIEIWNAI
+60 MIAIWTAI

-83 TIIAII
+83 AIIAII

-98 SATVNFTYGGEIAL
+98 GATINFTYGGEIAL

-163 AVISMSL
+163 VVISMSL
-170 LGLSILY
+170 LGLSLLY
-177 AAFRDPGVLAGFGFG
+177 AAFGDPGVLAGFGFG

-298 ATFVGLAVAVL
+298 ATFVGLAVAVF

-325 VASLIAAILMFVA
+325 VASVIAAILMFVA
-338 TWYVFGPSGLTPSGS
+338 TWYVFGPSASGS
-353 ALGAYALYGC
+353 ALAVYALYGC
-363 MLSGLAAGLLIVVYT
+363 MVSGLAAGLLIVVYT
-378 EFYTGSEAK
+378 EFYTGSNAK

-395 SKSGPALTIM
+395 SKSGPALTVM
-405 SGNAVGMISSGLPVI
+405 SGNAVGLISSGLPVI
-420 TVAVAPLISFWLG
+420 TVAVALLISFGLG
-433 EQFSGFSGLLPA
+433 EQFAGLIPA
-445 LSNDPFLGGGY
+445 LNGNPFLGGVYG
-456 RTTMAAMGMLSTAG
+456 TTMATMGMLSTAG

-542 QAKILDLTTITAAQ
+542 QAGNLCVPTITSSCA
-556 ATLLGTKLSSLGTSL
+556 ATLATKLSSLGALL

-613 QLREIPGLRD
+613 QLREIPGLRE

-638 RTALRLMVVPGA
+638 KTALRLMVVPGA
-650 IPVVAPLVVGIFL
+650 IPVVAPIVVGIFL

-671 VVGATLSAIP
+671 VVGATISAIP

-744 SLVFVPLFLSAIIIL
+744 SLVFIPLFLSAIIIFH

>member
-1 MFIIKAEAARWKFRN
+1 M
-16 FQESRNPTLAFDP
+16 AFDP

-38 AGVLVALFLVL
+38 AGVVAAIFLVL

-60 MIEIWNAI
+60 MIAIWTAI

-83 TIIAII
+83 AIIAII
-89 ISLVILAAF
+89 ISFVILAAF
-98 SATVNFTYGGEIAL
+98 GATINFTYGGEIAL

-117 VAFSLFA
+117 VVFSLFA

-163 AVISMSL
+163 VVISMSL
-170 LGLSILY
+170 LGLSLLY
-177 AAFRDPGVLAGFGFG
+177 AAFGDPGVLAGFGFG

-298 ATFVGLAVAVL
+298 ATFVGLAVAVF

-325 VASLIAAILMFVA
+325 VASVIAAILMFVA
-338 TWYVFGPSGLTPSGS
+338 TWYVFGPSASGS
-353 ALGAYALYGC
+353 ALAVYALYGC
-363 MLSGLAAGLLIVVYT
+363 MVSGLAAGLLIVVYT
-378 EFYTGSEAK
+378 EFYTGSNAK

-395 SKSGPALTIM
+395 SKSGPALTVM
-405 SGNAVGMISSGLPVI
+405 SGNAVGLISSGLPVI
-420 TVAVAPLISFWLG
+420 TVAVALLISFGLG
-433 EQFSGFSGLLPA
+433 EQFAGLIPA
-445 LSNDPFLGGGY
+445 LNGNPFLGGVYG
-456 RTTMAAMGMLSTAG
+456 TTMATMGMLSTAG

-542 QAKILDLTTITAAQ
+542 QAGNLCVPTITSSCA
-556 ATLLGTKLSSLGTSL
+556 ATLATKLSSLGALL

-613 QLREIPGLRD
+613 QLREIPGLRE

-638 RTALRLMVVPGA
+638 KTALRLMVVPGA
-650 IPVVAPLVVGIFL
+650 IPVVAPIVVGIFL

-671 VVGATLSAIP
+671 VVGATISAIP

-744 SLVFVPLFLSAIIIL
+744 SLVFIPLFLSAIIIFH

>member
-1 MFIIKAEAARWKFRN
+1 
-16 FQESRNPTLAFDP
+16 LAFDP
-29 LILTTSLAV
+29 LLLTTSLAV
-38 AGVLVALFLVL
+38 IGVIASIILVR
-49 SVRKYPKGNEK
+49 SVKRYPTGNEK
-60 MIEIWNAI
+60 MIAIWKAI
-68 REGSNAYLKRQFRTI
+68 MEGANAYLKRQFRTI
-83 TIIAII
+83 GVIAVI
-89 ISLVILAAF
+89 ISFVILAAF
-98 SATVNFTYGGEIAL
+98 SATFTLTYGAEIAF

-117 VAFSLFA
+117 VTFSLVA
-124 AYVALYSATNA
+124 AYIAMYSATNA
-135 NVRSTAAAEKSTYE
+135 NVRSTAAAEKSTYL
-149 ALKVATLGGGALGL
+149 ALRVATLGGGALGL

-170 LGLSILY
+170 LGLSLLY
-177 AAFRDPGVLAGFGFG
+177 AAFGDPGVLAGFGFG

-268 GLIVSIIIF
+268 GLIVSIILFQGIS
-277 NGVINPYYVTMPLI
+277 VYYVTMPLI

-298 ATFVGLAVAVL
+298 ATFVGLAVAIF

-325 VASLIAAILMFVA
+325 VASVVAAILMFVA

-353 ALGAYALYGC
+353 ALAAYALYGC
-363 MLSGLAAGLLIVVYT
+363 MVSGLASGLLIVLYT
-378 EFYTGSEAK
+378 EYYTGSEAK
-387 PVITIAER
+387 SVITIAER

-405 SGNAVGMISSGLPVI
+405 SGTAVGMISSGLPVI
-420 TVAVAPLISFWLG
+420 TVAITLLISFALG
-433 EQFSGFSGLLPA
+433 EQFAIQAGIS
-445 LSNDPFLGGGY
+445 DTFLGGVYG
-456 RTTMAAMGMLSTAG
+456 TTMATMGMLSTAG

-490 MSGAPEVIRERIE
+490 MSGAPDEVRERIE
-503 PLDALGNTTK
+503 PLDTLGNTTK

-542 QAKILDLTTITAAQ
+542 QAKITDLTSITSAQ
-556 ATLLGTKLSSLGTSL
+556 ATLLGTKLSSLGSAL
-571 ALNHPDVVIGALIGA
+571 ALNHPDVVIGALIGG

-613 QLREIPGLRD
+613 QFREIPGLRE

-650 IPVVAPLVVGIFL
+650 IPVVAPIVVGVFL

-694 NAKKYVEM
+694 NAKKYVEA

-744 SLVFVPLFLSAIIIL
+744 SLVFIPLFLVALISLA

>member
-1 MFIIKAEAARWKFRN
+1 
-16 FQESRNPTLAFDP
+16 
-29 LILTTSLAV
+29 
-38 AGVLVALFLVL
+38 
-49 SVRKYPKGNEK
+49 
-60 MIEIWNAI
+60 MIGIWTAI

-83 TIIAII
+83 AIIAII

-98 SATVNFTYGGEIAL
+98 GATINFTYGGEIAL

-163 AVISMSL
+163 VVISMSL
-170 LGLSILY
+170 LGLSLLY
-177 AAFRDPGVLAGFGFG
+177 AAFGDPGVLAGFGFG

-298 ATFVGLAVAVL
+298 ATFVGLAVAVV

-338 TWYVFGPSGLTPSGS
+338 TWYVFGPSGLTPSGNS
-353 ALGAYALYGC
+353 QAAYALFGC

-378 EFYTGSEAK
+378 EYYTGSNAK
-387 PVITIAER
+387 SVITIAER

-420 TVAVAPLISFWLG
+420 TVAAALLISFWLG
-433 EQFSGFSGLLPA
+433 EQFARFSGLLPA
-445 LSNDPFLGGGY
+445 LNNDPFLGGVYG
-456 RTTMAAMGMLSTAG
+456 TTMAAMGMLSTAG

-490 MSGAPEVIRERIE
+490 MSGAPEIIRERIE

-542 QAKILDLTTITAAQ
+542 QAGNLCVPTITSSCA
-556 ATLLGTKLSSLGTSL
+556 ATLATKLSSLGALL

-613 QLREIPGLRD
+613 QLREIPGLRE

-638 RTALRLMVVPGA
+638 KTALRLMVVPGA

-671 VVGATLSAIP
+671 VVGATISAIP
-681 LAIMMMWGGAAMD
+681 LAIMMMWGGAPMH

-702 GHFGGKNTE
+702 VHFGAKNTE
-711 THAATVVGDTVGD
+711 EHAAPVAAVTVGD
-724 PWKDTAGP
+724 PWNATAGS
-732 SLHILIKLLNTI
+732 SLTILIKLLNTI
-744 SLVFVPLFLSAIIIL
+744 SLVFIPLFLAAIIIL

>member
-1 MFIIKAEAARWKFRN
+1 M
-16 FQESRNPTLAFDP
+16 AFDP

-38 AGVLVALFLVL
+38 AGVVAAIFLVL

-60 MIEIWNAI
+60 MIAIWTAI

-83 TIIAII
+83 AIIAII

-98 SATVNFTYGGEIAL
+98 GATINFTYGGEIAL

-163 AVISMSL
+163 VVIGMSL
-170 LGLSILY
+170 LGLSLLY
-177 AAFRDPGVLAGFGFG
+177 AAFGDPGVLAGFGFG

-298 ATFVGLAVAVL
+298 ATFVGLAVAIF

-325 VASLIAAILMFVA
+325 VASVIAAILMFVA
-338 TWYVFGPSGLTPSGS
+338 TWYVFGPSASGS
-353 ALGAYALYGC
+353 ALAVYALYGC
-363 MLSGLAAGLLIVVYT
+363 MVSGLAAGLLIVVYT
-378 EFYTGSEAK
+378 EFYTGSNAK

-395 SKSGPALTIM
+395 SKSGPALTVM
-405 SGNAVGMISSGLPVI
+405 SGNAVGLISSGLPVI
-420 TVAVAPLISFWLG
+420 TVAVVLLISFGLG
-433 EQFSGFSGLLPA
+433 EQFAGLIPA
-445 LSNDPFLGGGY
+445 LNGNPFLGGVYG
-456 RTTMAAMGMLSTAG
+456 TTMATMGMLSTAG

-542 QAKILDLTTITAAQ
+542 QAGNLCVPTITSSCA
-556 ATLLGTKLSSLGTSL
+556 ATLATKLSSLGALL

-613 QLREIPGLRD
+613 QLREIPGLRE

-638 RTALRLMVVPGA
+638 KTALRLMVVPGA
-650 IPVVAPLVVGIFL
+650 IPVVAPIVVGIFL

-671 VVGATLSAIP
+671 VVGATISAIP

-744 SLVFVPLFLSAIIIL
+744 SLVFIPLFLSAIIIFH

>member
-1 MFIIKAEAARWKFRN
+1 M
-16 FQESRNPTLAFDP
+16 AFDP

-38 AGVLVALFLVL
+38 AGVVAAIFLVV

-60 MIEIWNAI
+60 MIVIWTAI

-98 SATVNFTYGGEIAL
+98 GATVTFTYGGEIAL

-163 AVISMSL
+163 VVISMSL
-170 LGLSILY
+170 LGLSLLY
-177 AAFRDPGVLAGFGFG
+177 ALFRDPGVLAGFGFG

-353 ALGAYALYGC
+353 SQAAYALYGC

-378 EFYTGSEAK
+378 EYYTGSNAK
-387 PVITIAER
+387 SVITIAER

-420 TVAVAPLISFWLG
+420 TVAVALLISFWLG
-433 EQFSGFSGLLPA
+433 EQFARFSGLLPA
-445 LSNDPFLGGGY
+445 LNNDPFLGGVYG
-456 RTTMAAMGMLSTAG
+456 TTMAAMGMLSTAG

-542 QAKILDLTTITAAQ
+542 QAKIVDLTKITVDQVTGPNGLA
-556 ATLLGTKLSSLGTSL
+556 TKLSVLGGSL

-600 SVGAYR
+600 SIGAYR

-613 QLREIPGLRD
+613 QLREIPGLRE

-650 IPVVAPLVVGIFL
+650 IPVVAPIIIGVFL

-671 VVGATLSAIP
+671 VVGATISAIP

-744 SLVFVPLFLSAIIIL
+744 SLVFIPLFLAAIIIF